1 MVVTKCERMDVQKE
15 IEKILERNN
24 RVEADKAWEKS
35 RFRLIILLLFTYV
48 VAFFFMY
55 IVGLKDAW
63 LAAFVPVIG
72 YSLSTLTLPQLK
84 RWWIRKWYKN

>member
-1 MVVTKCERMDVQKE
+1 MVVIKCEHMEIHEE
-15 IEKILERNN
+15 IEKILERNK

-55 IVGLKDAW
+55 IVGLEDAW
-63 LAAFVPVIG
+63 LAAFVPTIG
-72 YSLSTLTLPQLK
+72 YGLSTLTLPPLK
-84 RWWIRKWYKN
+84 KWWIRKWYKN

>member
-1 MVVTKCERMDVQKE
+1 MDTQKE

-35 RFRLIILLLFTYV
+35 FFRLIILLLFTYV

-55 IVGLKDAW
+55 IVGLEDAW

-72 YSLSTLTLPQLK
+72 YGLSTLTLPPLK
-84 RWWIRKWYKN
+84 RWWIKKLYKNKL